1 MTDQQHDEN
10 KLIAERRA
18 KLTSIRENCRANG
31 FPNEFRR
38 ENYAEE
44 LQAQFGEVEKE
55 ALAEQGN
62 KVSVAGR
69 IMAKRG
75 PFLLLQDMTGRI
87 QAYADK
93 ETQKEIKARFGSL
106 DIGDIIGVAGDLH
119 K

>member
-44 LQAQFGEVEKE
+44 LQAQFGEVEKDVKHYILRCDVVRQCAHEFE
-55 ALAEQGN
+55 ANCFRNFDEG
-62 KVSVAGR
+62 K
-69 IMAKRG
+69 
-75 PFLLLQDMTGRI
+75 P
-87 QAYADK
+87 
-93 ETQKEIKARFGSL
+93 
-106 DIGDIIGVAGDLH
+106 
-119 K
+119 